1 MAAPQG
7 TTPESILKDLQAG
20 KIAPVYYLM
29 GEEPYYIDK
38 LSAQIVRTLLKPEEE
53 DFNLDLLYGNEV
65 SIDRIIERAQTYPM
79 MAERRVVLV
88 REAQGLRNIDAFE
101 AYLNHYTPST
111 VVVFCHKHGK
121 LDVRRNVSKA
131 ILKFGVVY
139 ESKRVYESHLPA
151 FITQYLRKGG
161 AEAEPKAMQMLTNY
175 VGTDLSRVASEL
187 DKLML
192 GIPQGGRRIT
202 AQMVEALTGISKDY
216 NSFELVD
223 ALARKDIYKANQI
236 LMYFKGNPRSFALPQ
251 VLSNLFTFFSDL
263 MTAFYAPNKTP
274 QGFAEWLGR
283 PQWKVNQEI
292 VPAYKNY
299 SGVKV
304 MHILGEIRRTDAASK
319 GVGGCKTPPGE
330 LLQEL
335 VFMILH

>member
-7 TTPESILKDLQAG
+7 ITPESILKDLQAG
-20 KIAPVYYLM
+20 KVAPVYYLM

-38 LSAQIVRTLLKPEEE
+38 LSAQIVHTLLRPEEE
-53 DFNLDLLYGNEV
+53 DFNLDLLYGGEV
-65 SIDRIIERAQTYPM
+65 SIERIIERAQTYPM

-88 REAQGLRNIDAFE
+88 REAQALRNIDAFE
-101 AYLNHYTPST
+101 AYLNHFTPST

-121 LDVRRNVSKA
+121 LDARRNVSKA
-131 ILKFGVVY
+131 IQKLGVVY
-139 ESKRVYESHLPA
+139 ESKRVYESHMPA
-151 FITQYLRKGG
+151 FIAQYLRQGG
-161 AEAEPKAMQMLTNY
+161 AEAEPKAMQMLTNH

-192 GIPQGGRRIT
+192 GLPEGGRRIT
-202 AQMVEALTGISKDY
+202 SQMVETLTGISKDY

-263 MTAFYAPNKTP
+263 MTAFYAPSKTP

-299 SGVKV
+299 SGMKV